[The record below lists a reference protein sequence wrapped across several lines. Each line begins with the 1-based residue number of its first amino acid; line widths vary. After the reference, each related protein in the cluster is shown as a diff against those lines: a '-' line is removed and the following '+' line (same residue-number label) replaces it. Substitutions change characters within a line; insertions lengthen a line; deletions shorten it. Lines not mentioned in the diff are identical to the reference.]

1 MSFLLDSHN
10 IHDKMSETFD
20 HYQQKHA
27 AYMLCQKGCSQ
38 CCHKKFSV
46 FAWEAYVIIEYFK
59 QLSITSQQELI
70 WKFNMSDETKCS
82 FLSDGACTIYQARPT
97 ICRTQGA
104 AFFLQGMM
112 DVCPLNFESVT
123 LTKNDCLDL
132 DRINYIMSSMQLKFE
147 AEKLLSPELAA
158 ICHEQRVE
166 LTALA
171 GLLFKIHQEN

>member
-1 MSFLLDSHN
+1 MSFLLDAHN

-20 HYQQKHA
+20 QYQQKHA
-27 AYMLCQKGCSQ
+27 AHLQCQKGCSQ
-38 CCHKKFSV
+38 CCHKKFSI
-46 FAWEAYVIIEYFK
+46 FAWEAYVILEYFI
-59 QLSITSQQELI
+59 QLSQAMQKEILA
-70 WKFNMSDETKCS
+70 KLNLDDVGKCS
-82 FLSDGACTIYQARPT
+82 FLFDGACTIYQARPT

-112 DVCPLNFESVT
+112 DVCPLNFELVT

-132 DRINYIMSSMQLKFE
+132 DRINYIMSAMQLKFE
-147 AEKLLSPELAA
+147 SENLLKPEFAA

-171 GLLFKIHQEN
+171 GLLFKIHQKN